1 MKSELLILN
10 EEMKQIVNDIKD
22 DVEVVSKHLDE
33 CEGME
38 DMIDKTS
45 EMLKKLDRVK
55 WITNYIE
62 RLYKEVER

>member
-1 MKSELLILN
+1 MKSEFLILN

-33 CEGME
+33 CKGME

>member
-1 MKSELLILN
+1 MKSEFLILN

-22 DVEVVSKHLDE
+22 DVEVVSKHLNE

-62 RLYKEVER
+62 RLYKDIEK